1 MKQNID
7 GQFDSL
13 CAGDVPQIRIKLIK
27 YKTKMILQI
36 HDELIFEVP
45 KYEIENIS
53 KLVKFEME
61 NAVQLSIPLKVDFNW
76 GTSWY
81 DAH

>member
-1 MKQNID
+1 MPIQ
-7 GQFDSL
+7 GT
-13 CAGDVPQIRIKLIK
+13 AAELIK
-27 YKTKMILQI
+27 IAMINIHNKIKEDGYDSNMILQI

-45 KYEIENIS
+45 KYEIENFS

-61 NAVQLSIPLKVDFNW
+61 NAMELSVPLKVDFNW
-76 GTSWY
+76 GPSWF

>member
-1 MKQNID
+1 MID
-7 GQFDSL
+7 EGYE
-13 CAGDVPQIRIKLIK
+13 A
-27 YKTKMILQI
+27 KMILQI

-45 KYEIENIS
+45 KYEIENFS

-61 NAVQLSIPLKVDFNW
+61 NAMKLSVPLKVDYNS
-76 GTSWY
+76 GPSWY